1 MLFNAQRYRTGDA
14 KIIEN
19 EITEEG
25 ERSLGE

>member
-19 EITEEG
+19 WMTEEG
-25 ERSLGE
+25 RPLGD